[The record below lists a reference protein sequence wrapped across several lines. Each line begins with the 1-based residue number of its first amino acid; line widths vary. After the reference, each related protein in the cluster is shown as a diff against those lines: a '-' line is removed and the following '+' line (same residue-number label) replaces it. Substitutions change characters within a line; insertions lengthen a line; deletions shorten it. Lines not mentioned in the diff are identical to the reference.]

1 MNKYPSFLITQCL
14 QNDFIKPIEIHEP
27 IPNLLH
33 IGFEES
39 KRLMGEVPS
48 EGLLMK
54 LMEWAYKT
62 SSDDLQIL
70 NIRDWH
76 DPRDPFQKKHL
87 EQFGFHCIQDTF
99 GAEFVFEPVRNPKKD
114 VVISSI
120 GLNDFLVSNIEE
132 LFDQYKGLPVKVGII
147 GVWTEAKVTHLAY
160 EISTR
165 YPEFQ
170 LTICSALTASSSTQ
184 MHFVSLEQIKKIL
197 GIPVVSSVNEFA
209 LFLSGK
215 HIAHDEQI
223 TSSKANPA
231 IKVEGETNLGS
242 EDEQIIRY
250 LFRNSKSI
258 DLKVLDGGF
267 SGNLVLKS
275 KALDLYGHEEVPS
288 VTKIGERNSIAHERD
303 SFEKIK
309 NILGNSAPQIV
320 DYAETNN
327 RAGIKYRY
335 ASMLD
340 EKVSTFQARFA
351 KEDNIEKLK
360 GFLNVVFRHQLSRF
374 YKAASREKIDL
385 FKYYDFSDK
394 YVASIKRKVEEISGS
409 ALSENG
415 DVILEGENCYNLL
428 KFYTH
433 DLKLRNPKLQYSHY
447 LSYLHGDLN
456 GANIILD
463 GHENV
468 WLIDFFHTHRG
479 HVLKDLIKL
488 ENDILYIYTK
498 VDNLKAFEEAKKLVH
513 ALTDIED
520 LWNPVN
526 EVNISE
532 PSHKKT
538 IEIIKFLRSF
548 YKDLILTDRDPI
560 QLFIGLLRYSVHTM
574 SFDECNQWQKKL
586 ALYTSCH
593 LAHKLSQRIQASNE
607 LHFNYLSPLES
618 NLAITIL
625 PGRKDRDR
633 SMENDLNHIKNSGF
647 DTVVTLLS
655 KDEYHHY
662 GVPDLV
668 TQYHKYG
675 INCFELSI
683 IDQGTP
689 SIEDMKKVTKYIN
702 TKLNNGSKV
711 LMHCVG
717 GLGRSGMVAAC
728 YLKEYKEVKSE
739 ESIQLIREARSKR
752 AIESKVQEEFVR
764 NYLN

>member
-1 MNKYPSFLITQCL
+1 MTVSFLITQCL
-14 QNDFIKPIEIHEP
+14 QNDFIKPIEVHEP

-48 EGLLMK
+48 EGLLFK
-54 LMEWAYKT
+54 LMKWAYELK
-62 SSDDLQIL
+62 DENFKII

-76 DPRDPFQKKHL
+76 DPKDPSQKKHL
-87 EQFGFHCIQDTF
+87 EQFGEHCIHDTF
-99 GAEFVFEPVRNPKKD
+99 GAQFVFEGVRDPKKD
-114 VVISSI
+114 TVISSI
-120 GLNDFLVSNIEE
+120 GLNDFSDSDLGEI
-132 LFDQYKGLPVKVGII
+132 LDRYKGQKVKIGII
-147 GVWTEAKVTHLAY
+147 GVWTEAKVTYLIY
-160 EISTR
+160 EIASR

-170 LTICSALTASSSTQ
+170 IAICSALTASSSTQ

-197 GIPVVSSVNEFA
+197 GITVVPSVNEFSS
-209 LFLSGK
+209 FLAGK
-215 HIAHDEQI
+215 SI
-223 TSSKANPA
+223 TQSEKSDNKNTTPSINIDGKAN
-231 IKVEGETNLGS
+231 LGR
-242 EDEQIIRY
+242 EDEQILKY

-258 DLKVLDGGF
+258 DLNPLDGGF
-267 SGNLVLKS
+267 SGNLVLKT
-275 KALDLYGHEEVPS
+275 KATDMYGHEEVPS

-309 NILGNSAPQIV
+309 NILGNNAPQII
-320 DYAETNN
+320 DYAETDN

-340 EKVSTFQARFA
+340 EKVSTFQSRYA
-351 KEDNIEKLK
+351 KEKNIEKLK
-360 GFLNVVFRHQLSRF
+360 EFLNIVFKHQLSRF
-374 YKAASREKIDL
+374 YKAASREKTDL

-394 YVASIKRKVEEISGS
+394 YIDSIRRKVEEISGCE
-409 ALSENG
+409 LSREN
-415 DVILEGENCYNLL
+415 DVVLEGEHCYNLL
-428 KFYTH
+428 NFYTQ
-433 DLKLRNPKLQYSHY
+433 DLKLRNNKLQYSHY
-447 LSYLHGDLN
+447 MSYIHGDLN

-498 VDNLKAFEEAKKLVH
+498 VDDLGSYIEAKKLIH

-526 EVNISE
+526 DVVITDL
-532 PSHKKT
+532 SHQKT
-538 IEIIKFLRSF
+538 LEIIKHLRGF

-574 SFDECNQWQKKL
+574 SFDECNLWQKKL
-586 ALYTSCH
+586 ALYASCH
-593 LAHKLSQRIQASNE
+593 LAFKLSKRIKASNE
-607 LHFNYLSPLES
+607 LHFNYLLPVES

-633 SMENDLNHIKNSGF
+633 DMQNDLIHIKNSGF
-647 DTVVTLLS
+647 DTVISLLS

-662 GVPDLV
+662 GVPDLI
-668 TQYHKYG
+668 TQYKMHS

-683 IDQGTP
+683 IDQGAP
-689 SIEDMKKVTKYIN
+689 SLTDMKEVTGFIN
-702 TKLNNGSKV
+702 EKLKSGSKV
-711 LMHCVG
+711 LIHCVG

-728 YLKEYKEVKSE
+728 YLKEFKNVKSE
-739 ESIQLIREARSKR
+739 ESIKLIREVRSKR